1 MSANNNKLIQ
11 DLPNHPF
18 IFSRALPSTVKI
30 NEKFGK
36 PILFY
41 INFQDPVINISILQ
55 TRLKFE
61 PNYIVF
67 WSFSHVDNSSADPR
81 IILFCFKQGKQDVF
95 PLLNLKIFENLSL

>member
-11 DLPNHPF
+11 DL
-18 IFSRALPSTVKI
+18 RALPSTVKI

-41 INFQDPVINISILQ
+41 IYFQDPVINISILQ

-67 WSFSHVDNSSADPR
+67 
-81 IILFCFKQGKQDVF
+81 
-95 PLLNLKIFENLSL
+95 